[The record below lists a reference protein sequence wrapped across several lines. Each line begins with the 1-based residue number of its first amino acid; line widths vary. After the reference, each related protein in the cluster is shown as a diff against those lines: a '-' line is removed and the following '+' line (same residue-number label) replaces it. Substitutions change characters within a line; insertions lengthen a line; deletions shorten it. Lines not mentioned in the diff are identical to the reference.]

1 MFPAKQKGVNMKYLF
16 ELETELLDNAHRVY
30 NGGKYQFAPRVVFL
44 RSVLGDI
51 VTSNKTNKRGAK

>member
-1 MFPAKQKGVNMKYLF
+1 MKYLF